1 MKPLAILL
9 ATTLSLPALAVPPT
23 PESVKS
29 VWDFYY
35 GNSSDVILVEA
46 RLCTGIGQEDATRF
60 ECLKEIP
67 GTVKTGTTVVV
78 WKAWL
83 VPQGKTVAVSA

>member
-1 MKPLAILL
+1 
-9 ATTLSLPALAVPPT
+9 
-23 PESVKS
+23 
-29 VWDFYY
+29 
-35 GNSSDVILVEA
+35 VILVEA